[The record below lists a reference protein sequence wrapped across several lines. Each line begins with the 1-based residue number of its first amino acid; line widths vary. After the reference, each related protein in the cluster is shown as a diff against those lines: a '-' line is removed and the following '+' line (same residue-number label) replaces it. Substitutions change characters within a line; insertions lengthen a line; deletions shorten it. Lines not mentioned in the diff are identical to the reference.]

1 MISSLLENR
10 ISSIKIIK
18 GWLLLACLCFYQG
31 QSHAVWYEARGQAL
45 VISGDRERA
54 KEQATNEAI
63 KQALLFAGASI
74 RSVQTLT
81 NGLLQNEAFH
91 IAANGEIDS
100 VELVS
105 ETWHDDYVT
114 VTIRA
119 DVVPQTAQCEP
130 AAYLKTIATSYLP
143 LQHPLQAQDGQLHRI
158 GEETSRRLKTQF
170 DNATDTVVINYIAPY
185 SARWDDVNV
194 VRQAPALARQSKAQ
208 FILAGTITDISV
220 ARNQPSSYAFWKEEE
235 ASRHF
240 GLDVQL
246 IDGMNGATLLRKH
259 YSTTAHW
266 QYDRFAQI
274 DTSSHTFW
282 QSSYGHAVSSTLAEL
297 VEDVADTLIC
307 HPATGRVLK
316 IINDQ
321 IQVSIGREHGIK
333 VGDELSLYQT
343 NMVEDAFGQGFL
355 QYRLYPGKV
364 KVVAAFADTAT
375 VEPVGNFIMANIQPN
390 DFVAKR

>member
-1 MISSLLENR
+1 MLT
-10 ISSIKIIK
+10 
-18 GWLLLACLCFYQG
+18 CLCLFQG
-31 QSHAVWYEARGQAL
+31 QTYAVWYEAQGQAL

-81 NGLLQNEAFH
+81 NGLLQNEAFQ

-100 VELVS
+100 VELIS
-105 ETWHDDYVT
+105 EAWHDDYVT

-119 DVVPQTAQCEP
+119 DVLPQKAQCEP
-130 AAYLKTIATSYLP
+130 AAYLKTIATSFLP
-143 LQHPLQAQDGQLHRI
+143 LQNPLHAQDGQLHKI
-158 GEETSRRLKTQF
+158 GAETSRKLQSQF
-170 DNATDTVVINYIAPY
+170 DMATDTVVINYIAPY
-185 SARWDDVNV
+185 TARWDDVNV

-208 FILAGTITDISV
+208 FILAGTITDVSV
-220 ARNQPSSYAFWKEEE
+220 ARTQPTAYAFWQDEE

-259 YSTTAHW
+259 YSTTSHW
-266 QYDRFAQI
+266 QYDRFAQV

-282 QSSYGHAVSSTLAEL
+282 QSAYGNAISSTLSEL
-297 VEDVADTLIC
+297 VEDVAETLIC

-316 IINDQ
+316 IYNDQ

-375 VEPVGNFIMANIQPN
+375 VEAVGDFILANIQPN

>member
-1 MISSLLENR
+1 MSGSHLQSKLFNFKTIA
-10 ISSIKIIK
+10 I
-18 GWLLLACLCFYQG
+18 LLLACCGLYHG
-31 QSHAVWYEARGQAL
+31 QSYAVWYEAQGQAL

-81 NGLLQNEAFH
+81 NGLLQNDAFQ
-91 IAANGEIDS
+91 IAANGQIDS
-100 VELVS
+100 IELVN
-105 ETWHDDYVT
+105 EIWHDDYVS

-119 DVVPQTAQCEP
+119 DVIPQTAQCEP
-130 AAYLKTIATSYLP
+130 AAYLKTIATSFLP
-143 LQHPLQAQDGQLHRI
+143 LQNPLQAQDGQLHKI
-158 GEETSRRLKTQF
+158 GAETSRKLQAKF
-170 DNATDTVVINYIAPY
+170 DSATDTVVISYIAPY
-185 SARWDDVNV
+185 SARWDNANV
-194 VRQAPALARQSKAQ
+194 LRQAPALARQSKAQ

-220 ARNQPSSYAFWKEEE
+220 ARTQPAGYAFWEDEKS
-235 ASRHF
+235 SRHF

-246 IDGMNGATLLRKH
+246 IDGMNGATLMRKH
-259 YSTTAHW
+259 YSTTAPW

-274 DTSSHTFW
+274 DTAGHAFW
-282 QSSYGHAVSSTLAEL
+282 QSSYGHAVSSTLSEL
-297 VEDVADTLIC
+297 VEDVTETLIC

-316 IINDQ
+316 IYNDQ

-375 VEPVGNFIMANIQPN
+375 VEGVGDFILANIQPN

>member
-1 MISSLLENR
+1 MSSSRLINL
-10 ISSIKIIK
+10 ILHAKVIP
-18 GWLLLACLCFYQG
+18 GWLLLSCLSFLPG
-31 QSHAVWYEARGQAL
+31 QSYAAWYEAQGQAV

-81 NGLLQNEAFH
+81 NGLLQNDAFQ

-119 DVVPQTAQCEP
+119 DVVPKTAQCEP
-130 AAYLKTIATSYLP
+130 ASYLKTIATSFLP
-143 LQHPLQAQDGQLHRI
+143 LQNPLQAQDGQLHKI
-158 GEETSRRLKTQF
+158 GAETSRKLKTQF
-170 DNATDTVVINYIAPY
+170 DNATDTVIINYIAPY
-185 SARWDDVNV
+185 TARWDDVNV
-194 VRQAPALARQSKAQ
+194 LRQAPALARQSKAQ

-220 ARNQPSSYAFWKEEE
+220 SRTQPRDYAFWENEE
-235 ASRHF
+235 SNRHF
-240 GLDVQL
+240 GLDIQL

-259 YSTTAHW
+259 YATTAPW
-266 QYDRFAQI
+266 QFDRFAQI

-282 QSSYGHAVSSTLAEL
+282 QSSYGHAVSSKLSEL
-297 VEDVADTLIC
+297 VADVAETLIC

-316 IINDQ
+316 IYNDK

-343 NMVEDAFGQGFL
+343 NIVEDAFGQGFL

-375 VEPVGNFIMANIQPN
+375 VEAVGDFVLANIQPN

>member
-1 MISSLLENR
+1 MSSSHLQRKLCNLKA
-10 ISSIKIIK
+10 ITI
-18 GWLLLACLCFYQG
+18 LLLACCGLYHG
-31 QSHAVWYEARGQAL
+31 QSYAVWYEAQGQAL

-54 KEQATNEAI
+54 KEHATNEAI

-81 NGLLQNEAFH
+81 NGLLQNEALQ
-91 IAANGEIDS
+91 IAANGQIDS

-105 ETWHDDYVT
+105 EVWHDDYVT

-130 AAYLKTIATSYLP
+130 ATYLKTIATSFLP
-143 LQHPLQAQDGQLHRI
+143 LQNPLQAQDGQLHKL
-158 GEETSRRLKTQF
+158 GAETSRKLKAKF
-170 DNATDTVVINYIAPY
+170 DSVTDTVAINYIAPY
-185 SARWDDVNV
+185 TARWDDTSVL
-194 VRQAPALARQSKAQ
+194 RQAPALARQSKAQ

-220 ARNQPSSYAFWKEEE
+220 ARTQPASYAFWEEE
-235 ASRHF
+235 ESSRHF
-240 GLDVQL
+240 GLDIQL

-259 YSTTAHW
+259 YSTTASW
-266 QYDRFAQI
+266 QFDRFAQI
-274 DTSSHTFW
+274 DTASHAFW
-282 QSSYGHAVSSTLAEL
+282 QSSYGHAVSSTLSEL
-297 VEDVADTLIC
+297 VEDVTETLIC

-316 IINDQ
+316 IYNDQ

-375 VEPVGNFIMANIQPN
+375 VEAVGNFVLANIQPN